1 MTILDF
7 GLLLVV
13 AAITGALG
21 QGLAGYSM
29 GGCLTSMLIGF
40 IGAWIGGWLSGL
52 LRLPELL
59 TVQVGPTP
67 FPIVWS
73 ILGAALFVA
82 GLALLRP
89 PRPIFIAQ
97 SLPGH

>member
-1 MTILDF
+1 MTILDL

-13 AAITGALG
+13 AAVVGALG

-29 GGCLTSMLIGF
+29 GGCLMSMVIGF

-52 LRLPELL
+52 LRFPELL
-59 TVQVGPTP
+59 TVQVGTTP

-82 GLALLRP
+82 VRAFLRH
-89 PRPIFIAQ
+89 PRRI
-97 SLPGH
+97 